1 MNNAIDSTDLEVR
14 SDQYVCLEGN
24 EPPKCPVTRCN
35 DPTKCQACEGTGE
48 LDLDWVGS
56 DPGILLGACQGDCN
70 TDSDCDGDI
79 KCYHDQIPPGC
90 VGSMDAGQDYCG
102 NPDFGIELKWHEW
115 NPNFILGECEG
126 DCDSDDECEADLICY
141 HNEAPRECVGTM
153 KTSNTDYCGRSNSP
167 CSSAQSVSNP
177 SIPVSVIPETPVL
190 VFALSIKD
198 WYEAHYYELG
208 LFLVSLLVVLCV
220 INVCVVMN
228 RPRRKVKVYAPV
240 KYMESDTEST
250 VV

>member
-102 NPDFGIELKWHEW
+102 NPLFSTSSGKSVPVHIEPDSPVNV
-115 NPNFILGECEG
+115 NPQ
-126 DCDSDDECEADLICY
+126 
-141 HNEAPRECVGTM
+141 V
-153 KTSNTDYCGRSNSP
+153 
-167 CSSAQSVSNP
+167 
-177 SIPVSVIPETPVL
+177 PVSVNPQVPNSVNPETPLL
-190 VFALSIKD
+190 VFDPSIKE
-198 WYEAHYYELG
+198 WYHAHYYELS

-220 INVCVVMN
+220 VNVCVVMN

-240 KYMESDTEST
+240 KYMESETESPL
-250 VV
+250 V